1 MSERLLNAV
10 GQASRRMLSESRQGH
25 LTKTGGLREGIL
37 PEVEPRMIIKGKREL
52 ETVSDWGGRHAA
64 CAEGAKHVQ
73 VPDLTEVL
81 VSCRN

>member
-1 MSERLLNAV
+1 MSERLLDAV

-37 PEVEPRMIIKGKREL
+37 PDVEPRMIIKGKREL